1 MSTFPTPAEPAPRL
15 AKAIGLGAED
25 LWLKRDDLTGLGGG
39 GNKLRKLEYFAA
51 AAKREGADVL
61 VTTGGPQSNHARLT
75 AAVAVRLGMRAV
87 LVLGGDPPTTTQG
100 NLLLDTL
107 VGAEVQWAGERSP
120 AELAE
125 YAGVVVEQLRD
136 EGARPFLVPFGG
148 SSSLGARGYLA
159 CAQEILQQVP
169 DAAHVVTALGSGGT
183 MAGLLAVLGEERV
196 LGANVGARPDA
207 AEAAASYAS
216 PLAGRTVDPA
226 SLRVRDQAGEGY
238 KHFTPEARAA
248 VQLAARTEAVFLDPT
263 YTGRAMAG
271 LLAAVKDEE
280 ISPGQPVVF
289 LHTGGLPGLFGH
301 PEV

>member
-1 MSTFPTPAEPAPRL
+1 M

-196 LGANVGARPDA
+196 LGVNVGARPDA

-238 KHFTPEARAA
+238 KHFTPGARAA

-271 LLAAVKDEE
+271 LLAAVKDGE